1 MLELAL
7 DASKEA
13 VGRQDRTDAFCAV
26 LASAC
31 QERGGRPKVDAP
43 PPGSVPPH
51 NADFGRSIDTRDGVS
66 DAHASSSARPTPHTP
81 ELPVRIRTFSTSV
94 LTVALMLSMAGPAA
108 ASTVPSD
115 ELPLGPPGLTETRTV
130 ESLYAG
136 VTYTRIERAGVT
148 SGVPGLNETIAP
160 QGANAFAPSVGP
172 WVVHVLEIAAD
183 AQVELRALL
192 GQDTV
197 VGKELTSDAARR
209 TPNAI
214 AAVNGGYFVVGDDA
228 GIPGEP
234 AGIGVYGGAL
244 HSEAVRGRSAL
255 VIDRAAGLPGTLID
269 VVGSSVTV
277 TAGDIVLTADGIDRR
292 LGLIRMCGGGGD
304 DIAPLFADP
313 IPAPPG
319 LGGSSRSYPGA
330 AHDVTCTDDDELV
343 VLTDRLGE
351 LVRAEGDV
359 AVTLDFH
366 GVVTAIGEPGGQTVP
381 TGGHVLI
388 ASGETADRLSQ
399 LTAIGA
405 RIDVATGI
413 TIDGIARTL
422 TGDLDVVNGGPQL
435 VRDGVSAIRYD
446 EEGFGA
452 DHPVP
457 GFQAY
462 YARTAQPRIMVGVR
476 PDGGLVFV
484 LVDGRKLDYS
494 NGVSFD
500 EAAALLVYLGADT
513 GLLLDGGG
521 SATMTRGDGSYLNS
535 PPGSARSVSDSIV
548 LVPIVEPD
556 PTSTMVASSV
566 TPTTPLPSGTGHAT
580 LFLLL
585 AAAVLTRTRRRA
597 TGARAV

>member
-1 MLELAL
+1 M
-7 DASKEA
+7 
-13 VGRQDRTDAFCAV
+13 RTRT
-26 LASAC
+26 L
-31 QERGGRPKVDAP
+31 
-43 PPGSVPPH
+43 
-51 NADFGRSIDTRDGVS
+51 
-66 DAHASSSARPTPHTP
+66 HASLLA
-81 ELPVRIRTFSTSV
+81 
-94 LTVALMLSMAGPAA
+94 VALLLTMAGPAA

-115 ELPLGPPGLTETRTV
+115 ELPLGPPGLAETRTV
-130 ESLYAG
+130 ESLYPG
-136 VTYTRIERAGVT
+136 VTYTRIDRAGVT
-148 SGVPGLNETIAP
+148 SDVPGLNETIELF
-160 QGANAFAPSVGP
+160 GSSAFAPSVGP

-183 AQVELRALL
+183 AGIELRTVL

-197 VGKELTSDAARR
+197 AGKELTADVAKR
-209 TPNAI
+209 TPGAI
-214 AAVNGGYFVVGDDA
+214 AAVNAGYFVVADDA

-234 AGIGVYGGAL
+234 AGIGVYGGSL
-244 HSEAVRGRSAL
+244 HSEATLDRSAL
-255 VIDRAAGLPGTLID
+255 VIDRAAGLPGTLIEI
-269 VVGSSVTV
+269 VGSSVTV
-277 TAGDIVLTADGIDRR
+277 TVGDTVLTADGIDRR

-304 DIAPLFADP
+304 DFAPLFSSP

-319 LGGSSRSYPGA
+319 LGGVGQPRPSA

-351 LVRAEGDV
+351 LVRAEGDL
-359 AVTLDFH
+359 AVTLDFN

-388 ASGETADRLSQ
+388 ASGETADQLSQ

-405 RIDVATGI
+405 RMDVATGI

-435 VRDGVSAIRYD
+435 VRDGVADVRYD

-452 DHPVP
+452 DHPIP
-457 GFQAY
+457 GFAAY
-462 YARTAQPRIMVGVR
+462 YAQTGQPRIMVGVR

-484 LVDGRKLDYS
+484 LVDGRRTDYS

-521 SATMTRGDGSYLNS
+521 SATMTRGDGSYLNRTSGS
-535 PPGSARSVSDSIV
+535 PRAVSDSIV

-556 PTSTMVASSV
+556 PTSTMVAASV
-566 TPTTPLPSGTGHAT
+566 TPTTPLPSGTSNAA
-580 LFLLL
+580 LLL
-585 AAAVLTRTRRRA
+585 LIGAAVLPRARRRRA
-597 TGARAV
+597 RTATS